1 MCGCVLGN
9 FGTLHPNTTPKYYT
23 LTPLYMRKPV
33 TYYMPVCVTDFDTLH
48 PNTTP
53 KHYTLVGFF
62 IFSISLGT
70 CPRLCSSVRTVDC
83 AASFPKLTRLRVSFF
98 LGGDFKLGFK
108 ILTPAK
114 TMRKAATIRFVVSP
128 LVLDCIRGSY
138 MGFFR
143 GLNFNHVILSSKSK
157 LHLDFTNVPHAV
169 H

>member
-70 CPRLCSSVRTVDC
+70 CPRLCSSARNVDC
-83 AASFPKLTRLRVSFF
+83 AAPFPKLTRVSVFF
-98 LGGDFKLGFK
+98 LGGGA
-108 ILTPAK
+108 ILNSGLKFLPRRK
-114 TMRKAATIRFVVSP
+114 TMRKADTMRFVVSP

-138 MGFFR
+138 MGFIELQLELLR
-143 GLNFNHVILSSKSK
+143 KPVS
-157 LHLDFTNVPHAV
+157 FTNVPLAV